1 MSIDLATLELKVRS
15 EGVAEASRN
24 LEKFSGQAKTT
35 ESAAGTL
42 SARFADMA
50 RTYDQLARTQGQS
63 PLGAS
68 LEVMSAQLSAVG
80 SELEQLSAPVI
91 AEPLAEELSLA
102 GEALDRFGQTLDNTF
117 TRRDLS
123 IFNVGG
129 NRELQSLADSLM
141 TEEEAMAA
149 SYQRRL
155 AIIEEHTSAASE
167 LRLELTGRLS
177 AQYEGQLADF
187 EAAQERQR
195 DSLYN
200 GLLSE
205 EEMLAQ
211 SYARRQEMILES
223 TLVTEE
229 ERLDLMKRLTQ
240 QYNAELGAMENARIQ
255 TLLGGA
261 QNMFDGLAGLAKSF
275 SGKQSQAYRV
285 MFAIS
290 KGFAVAQAALSIA
303 TGLAKAQELGF
314 PANLGEMARVA
325 ATGASIVSQ
334 INSSNYAGAYDRGG
348 YIPGGKVGLVGE
360 YGPELVRGPATV
372 TGREA
377 TAKLAREAGRSGAS
391 GGRSITINATYVL
404 QDKADL
410 DQFRAS
416 KRQMDADLARSI
428 KRAQA

>member
-1 MSIDLATLELKVRS
+1 MSIDLATLELKVHS
-15 EGVAEASRN
+15 EGVAEAAEN
-24 LEKFSGQAKTT
+24 LSAFSGQAKTT
-35 ESAAGTL
+35 ETAAGKL
-42 SARFADMA
+42 SAKFTDMA
-50 RTYDQLARTQGQS
+50 RTYEQLARTHSQS

-68 LEVMSAQLSAVG
+68 LESMSQQLAAV
-80 SELEQLSAPVI
+80 SYELDNLAAPSI
-91 AEPLAEELSLA
+91 AEPLEQELALA
-102 GEALDRFGQTLDNTF
+102 GEALDRFGQTLDRT
-117 TRRDLS
+117 LS
-123 IFNVGG
+123 QRNISLFNVGG
-129 NRELQSLADSLM
+129 SQELQSLADSLM
-141 TEEEAMAA
+141 TEEEAISA

-155 AIIEEHTSAASE
+155 AIIEEHTTVASD
-167 LRLELTGRLS
+167 LRQELTARLN
-177 AQYEGQLADF
+177 AQYENQLSAF
-187 EAAQERQR
+187 EEAQQRQR

-211 SYARRQEMILES
+211 SYERRREMILES

-229 ERLDLMKRLTQ
+229 ERLDLMRRLTQ
-240 QYNAELGAMENARIQ
+240 QYNDELSNMESARIQ
-255 TLLGGA
+255 TLLSGSEA
-261 QNMFDGLAGLAKSF
+261 MFDGLAGLAKSF

-334 INSSNYAGAYDRGG
+334 INSSSYSGAYDRGG

-360 YGPELVRGPATV
+360 YGPELVRGPASV
-372 TGREA
+372 TGRRE
-377 TAKLAREAGRSGAS
+377 TARLARAAGAAENSG
-391 GGRSITINATYVL
+391 RTININATYVL

-410 DQFRAS
+410 DQFRS
-416 KRQMDADLARSI
+416 SRRQMDADLARNI
-428 KRAQA
+428 KRAQV